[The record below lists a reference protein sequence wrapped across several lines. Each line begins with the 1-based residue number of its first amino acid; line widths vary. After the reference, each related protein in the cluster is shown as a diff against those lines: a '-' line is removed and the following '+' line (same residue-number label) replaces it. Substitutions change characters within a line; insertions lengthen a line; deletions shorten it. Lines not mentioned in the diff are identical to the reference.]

1 MIIADYLAKQY
12 QNPPCWLLVSDVYA
26 NELELEVKEFK
37 TITDSIR
44 EIAEMFRIALYK
56 GEHGFRQISEPV
68 DFCVVLMGKSLH
80 KNPTHAG
87 IYYDGGILHATLQNG
102 VLYEPMHNIT
112 DAFKRVEYW
121 QHGNN

>member
-1 MIIADYLAKQY
+1 MIIADYLSKQY

-26 NELELEVKEFK
+26 NEMSVEVREFK

-44 EIAEMFRIALYK
+44 EIAETFRIALYK
-56 GEHGFRQISEPV
+56 GEHGFR
-68 DFCVVLMGKSLH
+68 VLMGKSLH

-87 IYYDGGILHATLQNG
+87 IYYDGGVLHATMQNG
-102 VLYEPMHNIT
+102 VLYEPIHTIK